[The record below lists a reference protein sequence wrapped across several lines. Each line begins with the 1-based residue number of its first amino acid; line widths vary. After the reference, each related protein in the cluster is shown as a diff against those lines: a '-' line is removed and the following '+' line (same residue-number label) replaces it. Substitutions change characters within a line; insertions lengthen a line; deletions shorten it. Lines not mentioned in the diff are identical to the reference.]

1 MGKRKVLSEAFLK
14 ELILPSKGEMFG
26 RVVKLV
32 GSDHIMVR
40 CADGKIRMGRIR
52 GKLRRRVWIR
62 NNDVVLL
69 APWDFKQDSRCD
81 IVWRYTF
88 SQVEW
93 LIANGKF
100 PEGF

>member
-40 CADGKIRMGRIR
+40 CADGK
-52 GKLRRRVWIR
+52 K
-62 NNDVVLL
+62 
-69 APWDFKQDSRCD
+69 
-81 IVWRYTF
+81 
-88 SQVEW
+88 
-93 LIANGKF
+93 
-100 PEGF
+100 